1 MSAEKQVN
9 PPDHGDNGAPLENL
23 LMLVLLQDLP
33 ATARLRQA
41 WSGRHPHAWRNHEAG
56 ARQDGADVQGT
67 GLISHHTKAGI
78 HGLNIGWKS
87 RFSGILKFLI

>member
-1 MSAEKQVN
+1 MSAEKQAN
-9 PPDHGDNGAPLENL
+9 DHGDTCVPLESL
-23 LMLVLLQDLP
+23 LMVVLLQDLP

-41 WSGRHPHAWRNHEAG
+41 GSGRHPHAWRNHEAG

-67 GLISHHTKAGI
+67 GYRSHHTEAGI
-78 HGLNIGWKS
+78 YGLNTGWKS